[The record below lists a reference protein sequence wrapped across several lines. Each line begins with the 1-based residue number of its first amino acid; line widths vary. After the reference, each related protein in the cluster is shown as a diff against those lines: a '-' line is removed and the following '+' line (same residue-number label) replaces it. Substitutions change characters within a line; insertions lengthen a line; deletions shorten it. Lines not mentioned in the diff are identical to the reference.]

1 MLICAIA
8 LAGCV
13 TTDDLNYV
21 TRSLNQQIATM
32 QGNVTRLQESLEAHD
47 AMIEENRK
55 VVAQDEDLRKTL
67 RKNQADVGADIIN
80 LRDEVQR
87 LRGAVEEMSVE
98 LKTLKS
104 SMLGG
109 TPSDQGGSLG
119 DLETRMRN
127 VEGRLKIHASGP
139 LPVPPKKT
147 QARTSVPAEK
157 PDSEQLY
164 SDAYK
169 VFVEQE
175 YESAKKKFQEFL
187 KLFPDMEYSDNAQ
200 FWIAECFYFQ
210 DKYEEAI
217 LEYEK
222 VIQNYP
228 KGNKVPNALLKQ
240 ALSFLK
246 LGDKASSRLLLQRV
260 VKDFP
265 GTTPAE
271 TARTKLLEIK

>member
-1 MLICAIA
+1 MA
-8 LAGCV
+8 LGGCV
-13 TTDDLNYV
+13 TTDDLSYV
-21 TRSLNQQIATM
+21 RRSLSEQIATV
-32 QGNVTRLQESLEAHD
+32 QGNVARLQESLEAHD
-47 AMIEENRK
+47 GMIAENRK
-55 VVAQDEDLRKTL
+55 ALAQDEDLRKTL

-87 LRGAVEEMSVE
+87 LRGAVEELSVE
-98 LKTLKS
+98 ITALKS
-104 SMLGG
+104 STLEG
-109 TPSDQGGSLG
+109 TASQRAGSLG
-119 DLETRMRN
+119 DLETRMRT
-127 VEGRLKIHASGP
+127 VEDRLKISPGAARG
-139 LPVPPKKT
+139 VPPKKKQT
-147 QARTSVPAEK
+147 PAPASAEK

-169 VFVEQE
+169 VFVEHE
-175 YESAKKKFQEFL
+175 YGSAKTKFQEFL
-187 KLFPDMEYSDNAQ
+187 KLFPDTEYSDNAQ

-260 VKDFP
+260 MKDFP

-271 TARTKLLEIK
+271 TARSKLLEIK

>member
-1 MLICAIA
+1 MA

-13 TTDDLNYV
+13 TTDDLSYV
-21 TRSLNQQIATM
+21 RRSLSEQISTV
-32 QGNVTRLQESLEAHD
+32 QGNVSRLQESLEAHD
-47 AMIEENRK
+47 AMIAENRK
-55 VVAQDEDLRKTL
+55 VIAQDEDLKKVL
-67 RKNQADVGADIIN
+67 RKNQADTGADIIN
-80 LRDEVQR
+80 LRDEVRR
-87 LRGAVEEMSVE
+87 LRGAVEELSVE
-98 LKTLKS
+98 ITALKS
-104 SMLGG
+104 SSVEG
-109 TPSDQGGSLG
+109 TASQRTGSLG
-119 DLETRMRN
+119 DLETRIRT
-127 VEGRLKIHASGP
+127 VEDRLKISPGAARA
-139 LPVPPKKT
+139 VPPKKRET
-147 QARTSVPAEK
+147 PASVPAEK

-169 VFVEQE
+169 VFVEHE
-175 YESAKKKFQEFL
+175 YETAKTKFQEFL
-187 KLFPDMEYSDNAQ
+187 NLFPDTEYSDNAQ
-200 FWIAECFYFQ
+200 FWIGECLYFQ

-260 VKDFP
+260 MKDFP

-271 TARTKLLEIK
+271 IARSKLLEIK